1 MEERAQKR
9 KEKRDQLK
17 KQYEDKKQKELEAIA
32 ERQRIKEQEITQR
45 I

>member
-32 ERQRIKEQEITQR
+32 ERQRIKEQEIAQR